1 MNRFVALI
9 LLLAST
15 AWAAAPVALQTTT
28 LGRGPTVVMIHNL
41 GGSRTGW
48 MPTVRKLSGYR
59 VVLVD
64 LPGHGSSPMPDPF
77 TIDAGAAAIDQ
88 VLAAQKGESTVV
100 VAQGLG
106 ALMALKAL
114 EAHPERARGLVAIE
128 MSLKRQFAISEQQRG
143 RFFDYLDKN
152 YDQFLKG
159 MFLNIGRDSA
169 QSVAIHAQASQVPPA
184 TMKAYVRE
192 MVTYE
197 PGVGADRLK
206 TPLLLLATDRLWG
219 AARDSAS
226 FVTLMG
232 YDALPAFT
240 VRHVENCGF
249 LVASDQP
256 DTLAAL
262 ISGFS
267 RQVLATR

>member
-1 MNRFVALI
+1 MSRFVALI
-9 LLLAST
+9 LLVAST
-15 AWAAAPVALQTTT
+15 AWAAPTSLQTTA
-28 LGRGPTVVMIHNL
+28 LGSGPTVVMIHNL
-41 GGSRTGW
+41 GGSRTAW

-64 LPGHGSSPMPDPF
+64 LPGHGSSPMPNPF

-88 VLAAQKGESTVV
+88 VLATQKGESTVV

-128 MSLKRQFAISEQQRG
+128 MTLKKQFAISDQQRDF
-143 RFFDYLDKN
+143 FFDFLDKN
-152 YDQFLKG
+152 YDQFLKN

-192 MVTYE
+192 MATYD
-197 PGVGADRLK
+197 PRVGAERLK
-206 TPLLLLATDRLWG
+206 TPLMLVATDRLWG
-219 AARDSAS
+219 AAKDSAS
-226 FVTLMG
+226 FVTMMG
-232 YDALPAFT
+232 YDALPSFT
-240 VRHVENCGF
+240 VRHLENCGF

-267 RQVLATR
+267 RRVLAAR